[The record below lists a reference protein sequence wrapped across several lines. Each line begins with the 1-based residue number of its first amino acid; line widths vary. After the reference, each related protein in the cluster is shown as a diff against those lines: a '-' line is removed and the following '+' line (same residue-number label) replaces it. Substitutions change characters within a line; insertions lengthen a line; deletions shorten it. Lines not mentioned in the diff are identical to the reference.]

1 MKEPDDQTI
10 GHVDYWPSKELDFWG
25 SRAVNLRA
33 ILLQLQ
39 SPMSCKVM
47 EALQLSHSTYCVP
60 LRRAIEDVTKAGL
73 EAQSN
78 STYLETMRKYLT
90 LLEDASIPFATS
102 SCSDTLDDD
111 NQNTPAHQP
120 AHQMFGRREGRSWPE
135 LLLPVMHTLY
145 LISKNSPFY
154 NTAHRI
160 GLFILLL
167 ESVTIQRARLHVYN
181 GGGNEVFVNDSTATC
196 ERLEDAM
203 QGCLALQ
210 DLYRKYETLSQ
221 HDYTTGSNVQESSW
235 TRPTTGTNMSS
246 YRLRYMCVLILSYW
260 CVCVLICDS
269 ASLRSLCA
277 PRSFP

>member
-1 MKEPDDQTI
+1 MKQI
-10 GHVDYWPSKELDFWG
+10 
-25 SRAVNLRA
+25 
-33 ILLQLQ
+33 
-39 SPMSCKVM
+39 
-47 EALQLSHSTYCVP
+47 
-60 LRRAIEDVTKAGL
+60 
-73 EAQSN
+73 
-78 STYLETMRKYLT
+78 
-90 LLEDASIPFATS
+90 SIPFATS

-235 TRPTTGTNMSS
+235 TRPATGTNMSS